1 LLDKDEHQLLIDASV
16 LYYLE
21 GKTQS
26 EVAKELFLSRPKV
39 SRLLKKARDLQIVDI
54 TINYNNEKMEELQGE
69 IRRTFNVPNVVIVK
83 TLSDKKETINEVGK
97 AAAKELGLIL
107 HDDMTLGI
115 SWGKHVRICSSF
127 LKKHEYSG
135 IRVVELF
142 GAISYDMDKLD
153 MLSIGRSISSKV
165 GGRLYPLPSPIYIN
179 DANARK
185 AIMETPLIKNTLT
198 MIEECDLILSGIG
211 AVDSETSTFQT
222 LWDNY
227 DESDIKQQ
235 VIRHGG
241 IGFILA
247 HFFDQH
253 GEFLDIPANDNV
265 IGIRTETIKEK
276 KIFAIAAGEK
286 KAKAIFAAL
295 RGGLVHTIVSDEDT
309 LRLVLKYGKRLSE
322 IEKGGR

>member
-1 LLDKDEHQLLIDASV
+1 ML
-16 LYYLE
+16 
-21 GKTQS
+21 
-26 EVAKELFLSRPKV
+26 
-39 SRLLKKARDLQIVDI
+39 
-54 TINYNNEKMEELQGE
+54 
-69 IRRTFNVPNVVIVK
+69 VI
-83 TLSDKKETINEVGK
+83 S
-97 AAAKELGLIL
+97 
-107 HDDMTLGI
+107 
-115 SWGKHVRICSSF
+115 
-127 LKKHEYSG
+127 KKHDYSG

-153 MLSIGRSISSKV
+153 MLSIGRSISSKL
-165 GGRLYPLPSPIYIN
+165 GGKLYPLPSPIYID

-185 AIMETPLIKNTLT
+185 AIIETPLIKNTLK

-227 DESDIKQQ
+227 VEANIKQE

-247 HFFDQH
+247 HFFNQK

-276 KIFAIAAGEK
+276 KNLCYRSRRKKRPKLFFQRLEVDWSIQLYRMNRHFA
-286 KAKAIFAAL
+286 
-295 RGGLVHTIVSDEDT
+295 
-309 LRLVLKYGKRLSE
+309 
-322 IEKGGR
+322 